1 MQVASLYAS
10 ISADLTGLEK
20 GLKEAR
26 GKLNAT
32 GQELGNLDK
41 NLSKTETQ
49 SKKTGVSFTQLAT
62 TVGVVTGVVTAMGV
76 AAKKAFDFTEQGA
89 AVAQTRESFDRLG
102 VSLDELRG
110 KSLGT
115 VDDMT
120 LMSSA
125 LTLAAGAGEA
135 LQGHLMAAAPQL
147 LEIAKAA
154 NAVNPSLGNTAFMYE
169 SIAKGI
175 KRSSPLIL
183 DNLGIVVKIGEAN
196 EAYAAQLGK
205 TVAELSAEEK
215 QIALLNGTI
224 AAGNRLI
231 EQAGG
236 SAAAYGDAWAA
247 VRAEIKNTTDELKA
261 NASTVAGP
269 VVGNYA
275 ALLKLTREN
284 ELGLIGFG
292 AAARMATSMLGGSG
306 EAVLRVGAWMDILTG
321 NTDDAAKALV
331 ILNKEED
338 QFSDKLARSGD
349 ATKAMTLQ
357 QKLLTAARLQEIVV
371 LKGMADNLE
380 DNRGLT
386 SSMVAYQAKLARTT
400 GDSAIAWDQYSD
412 AIARSEQATA
422 DYAQA
427 QWEAAEAA
435 AAAGEMAR
443 TSFGVDSNLTES
455 LEEGRDR
462 LRELRDEFGELEA
475 QLAAGDLTPDEL
487 DALKTKM
494 GEVKSE
500 IYGVIDGMREMSA
513 RFVLGL
519 IEMQIAADDKITET
533 EAAIYT
539 QFAYHSGLIDK
550 LAVQQ
555 SDAVMG
561 ILADMNA
568 GIITEHD
575 AMRLLLDDAFNL
587 SDAFIDA
594 EDAGATSMSNIAAST
609 SAPTEGLGRI
619 EQAAR
624 DAQAMIDAMQGKTI
638 TLNVNTVY
646 TEEHRS
652 AGAGAGESSENWD
665 PNWQGAAGG
674 VSGGGLSLVG
684 EQGPELVNLPQG
696 AQVMSNPVTNNV
708 TNNFNTTVST
718 RATSGTYAQD
728 IAAFARAMG

>member
-275 ALLKLTREN
+275 A
-284 ELGLIGFG
+284 
-292 AAARMATSMLGGSG
+292 
-306 EAVLRVGAWMDILTG
+306 
-321 NTDDAAKALV
+321 
-331 ILNKEED
+331 
-338 QFSDKLARSGD
+338 
-349 ATKAMTLQ
+349 
-357 QKLLTAARLQEIVV
+357 
-371 LKGMADNLE
+371 
-380 DNRGLT
+380 
-386 SSMVAYQAKLARTT
+386 QA
-400 GDSAIAWDQYSD
+400 S
-412 AIARSEQATA
+412 
-422 DYAQA
+422 
-427 QWEAAEAA
+427 
-435 AAAGEMAR
+435 
-443 TSFGVDSNLTES
+443 
-455 LEEGRDR
+455 
-462 LRELRDEFGELEA
+462 
-475 QLAAGDLTPDEL
+475 P
-487 DALKTKM
+487 
-494 GEVKSE
+494 
-500 IYGVIDGMREMSA
+500 
-513 RFVLGL
+513 
-519 IEMQIAADDKITET
+519 
-533 EAAIYT
+533 
-539 QFAYHSGLIDK
+539 
-550 LAVQQ
+550 
-555 SDAVMG
+555 
-561 ILADMNA
+561 
-568 GIITEHD
+568 
-575 AMRLLLDDAFNL
+575 
-587 SDAFIDA
+587 
-594 EDAGATSMSNIAAST
+594 
-609 SAPTEGLGRI
+609 
-619 EQAAR
+619 
-624 DAQAMIDAMQGKTI
+624 
-638 TLNVNTVY
+638 
-646 TEEHRS
+646 
-652 AGAGAGESSENWD
+652 
-665 PNWQGAAGG
+665 
-674 VSGGGLSLVG
+674 
-684 EQGPELVNLPQG
+684 
-696 AQVMSNPVTNNV
+696 
-708 TNNFNTTVST
+708 
-718 RATSGTYAQD
+718 
-728 IAAFARAMG
+728 